1 MMIYHRFAEAYGW
14 PPAVVDKLT
23 RKQMFWLPV
32 IKDAAAEAVELYR
45 AAHEKN

>member
-14 PPAVVDKLT
+14 PPSVVDKLT
-23 RKQMFWLPV
+23 RKQLFWLPV
-32 IKDAAAEAVELYR
+32 IKDAASEAVGQYR